1 MGKAIIAR
9 RAGSPDYILIVSP
22 KLATIRSDKD
32 THFTG
37 SLAKNA
43 GEEENLTGL
52 LSNKIMI
59 TGITIHSDQ
68 GLHFQLQFFSRNT
81 FTDSDLDEDTFVGAV
96 DLDVPKYGAI
106 VELI

>member
-1 MGKAIIAR
+1 MGKIISAK
-9 RAGSPDYILIVSP
+9 RAGSPDYILIP
-22 KLATIRSDKD
+22 TPRIQTIRSDKD
-32 THFTG
+32 IHFTG

-52 LSNKIMI
+52 ISNKIKI
-59 TGITIHSDQ
+59 TGIVIHSDQ
-68 GLHFQLQFFSRNT
+68 NLHFQLQFYSKDT

-96 DLDVPKYGAI
+96 DLDVHKYGAI

>member
-32 THFTG
+32 IHFTG

-43 GEEENLTGL
+43 SEEENLTGL
-52 LSNKIMI
+52 ISNKIKI
-59 TGITIHSDQ
+59 TGVAVHSKQ
-68 GLHFQLQFFSRNT
+68 SLHFQLQFFSKSN
-81 FTDSDLDEDTFVGAV
+81 FTSSDLDEDFFVGAV
-96 DLDVPKYGAI
+96 ELEIPKYGK
-106 VELI
+106 LG